1 MALLKFDGFEGYSD
15 PDDLVG
21 SGSIVQSIGT
31 RDVWSLQTGR
41 NGGKSLRYKANNL
54 YTGYLSLNFPTIDED
69 YSAIIGFAIR
79 WNHHVESI
87 IFPNAFFKFGYNVS
101 YDTFRIEQRSNG
113 SLNFGAWAD
122 GEFKNPESFNINA
135 DQWYYIEAKF
145 KIHPSAGLGQ
155 MRIDEQLVYDY
166 SGDTCTTT
174 NVFPPYDITYCQ
186 FAFDTDYQE
195 PLFSTEVDD
204 IYIADTSGSENND
217 FLGDIRIDAIHP
229 NGAGN
234 HTDLTPSTGNNY
246 ECVDEIAID
255 EADYVEGVNA
265 TDKDSYTYGS
275 VPTDLDDAGIIGLQ
289 IRNFGKRTA
298 AATNIKI
305 DPFIRTG
312 STDYSQAVQ
321 DLPDSFGEVRGDIVL
336 DDPSDS
342 GDWTQAKINAC
353 EFGMEVA

>member
-1 MALLKFDGFEGYSD
+1 
-15 PDDLVG
+15 
-21 SGSIVQSIGT
+21 
-31 RDVWSLQTGR
+31 
-41 NGGKSLRYKANNL
+41 
-54 YTGYLSLNFPTIDED
+54 
-69 YSAIIGFAIR
+69 
-79 WNHHVESI
+79 
-87 IFPNAFFKFGYNVS
+87 
-101 YDTFRIEQRSNG
+101 
-113 SLNFGAWAD
+113 
-122 GEFKNPESFNINA
+122 
-135 DQWYYIEAKF
+135 
-145 KIHPSAGLGQ
+145 